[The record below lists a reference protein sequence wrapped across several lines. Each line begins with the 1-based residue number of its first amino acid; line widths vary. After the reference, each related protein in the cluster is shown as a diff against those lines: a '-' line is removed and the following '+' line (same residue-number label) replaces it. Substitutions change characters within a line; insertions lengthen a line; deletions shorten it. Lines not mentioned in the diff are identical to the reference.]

1 MKMLCSVRRMVAF
14 AATLLFAATSASA
27 LPFSDLIVFG
37 DSIIDAGNV
46 NAISPLPDPPF
57 VNGRI
62 TNGINYA
69 DVLNQEIEGTDAT
82 ASLLGGDNFGFG
94 GATAR
99 VAGSVP
105 ALGAQVSSYLTTVS
119 NVADS
124 GALYLMNIGGNDVRD
139 ILLNSLDATATIT
152 AAVVAITTQVLT
164 LQAAGATNI
173 LFVGVGDVGAIPEI
187 APFGAGAQAAGTAL
201 SNAINSAIQAAVIPL
216 GVFYFDTISFF
227 DNVLADPASVGLPV
241 GLNITDACTLA
252 LPADFPTCLDYA
264 FIDSIHPTTQ
274 VHQAWGAAIVAAI
287 PEPNTALLVS
297 IGLVGLAMRRRAA

>member
-1 MKMLCSVRRMVAF
+1 MLFSVRGMVAF

-46 NAISPLPDPPF
+46 NAVSPLPNPPF

-82 ASLLGGDNFGFG
+82 ASLLGGDNFGYG

-105 ALGAQVSSYLTTVS
+105 ALGSQVSSYLTTVS

-124 GALYLMNIGGNDVRD
+124 GAL
-139 ILLNSLDATATIT
+139 
-152 AAVVAITTQVLT
+152 
-164 LQAAGATNI
+164 
-173 LFVGVGDVGAIPEI
+173 
-187 APFGAGAQAAGTAL
+187 
-201 SNAINSAIQAAVIPL
+201 
-216 GVFYFDTISFF
+216 
-227 DNVLADPASVGLPV
+227 
-241 GLNITDACTLA
+241 
-252 LPADFPTCLDYA
+252 
-264 FIDSIHPTTQ
+264 
-274 VHQAWGAAIVAAI
+274 
-287 PEPNTALLVS
+287 
-297 IGLVGLAMRRRAA
+297 

>member
-1 MKMLCSVRRMVAF
+1 MLFSVRGMVAF
-14 AATLLFAATSASA
+14 AATLFFSAASASA

-46 NAISPLPDPPF
+46 NAISPLPNPPF

-139 ILLNSLDATATIT
+139 ILLNSLDATATIG
-152 AAVVAITTQVLT
+152 AAVSAITTEVLN

-187 APFGAGAQAAGTAL
+187 APFGPAAQGAATFY

-216 GVFYFDTISFF
+216 GVFYFDTIAFF
-227 DNVLADPASVGLPV
+227 DNVLANPASVGLPA
-241 GLNITDACTLA
+241 GLNITDACTVA
-252 LPADFPTCLDYA
+252 LPADFPTCVDYA
-264 FIDSIHPTTQ
+264 FIDAIHPTTQ
-274 VHQAWGAAIVAAI
+274 VHQAWGTAIVAAI
-287 PEPNTALLVS
+287 PEPNTALLLS
-297 IGLVGLAMRRRAA
+297 LGLAGLAMRRRAA